1 MKNLFLKI
9 LKILFKIDVR
19 KLWCQIDKFKT
30 ENQKLSK
37 ELQNSIENID
47 NQSVEINSIANRN
60 IDLIKKLKKLLDS
73 EELAEKEYKQIQNSN
88 EKLQLENQNLL
99 KRNQDAEKEILF
111 IKEEI
116 KKTEEKYSTKD
127 EKLEELKKTI
137 EENKKTSQKYNQE
150 LVSLKELIS
159 SYQTDSKNTIEK
171 DNLIKR
177 LRDNI
182 NQVTDEKNFLLDEFE
197 HYKEE
202 TKTIQHSN
210 DSKSIQKLPDGSLVE
225 HENLIFGERAIL
237 NQEIEKNRFEYIGHF
252 LFDMHVYY
260 QSDHLRFPAAF
271 YPKKGTNILKWHNSS
286 LTETKGVSEPKLV
299 KGLQQLHEISPEIEI
314 LQNIVLSIKNR
325 EYGYR
330 PDIALFWGKYNLCI
344 DIEID
349 EPYDILSRKPI
360 HFIDS
365 ADYLRN
371 VYFTRQGWV
380 VLRFSEE
387 QVIKNTEYCIKYV
400 ASILKKI
407 TEEEIFHSLLEDFQV
422 EESDRWDYNQ
432 AIEFAQNNHRES
444 YLEIEIPESTFLAD
458 ISNFEFKGIAPDE
471 DILPEID
478 FSRLKQKFENCRQK
492 KYVRITRLPYEIQ
505 YILQNSEIE
514 TQKFADGISGF
525 DLVAEKNTFIPFEVV
540 MEIEGLDSPFKYTL
554 YHNTQGHE
562 DKKLYDLVK
571 EAIYECNP
579 IRVEYRDA
587 KADITFRNLTNI
599 CFYGDSDEYL
609 CDEMWKNYYS
619 PKGSMIQAFC
629 ELRSDLRNFYIHRIQ
644 SIQVFNLHD
653 FGIGHLLAFGAALWY
668 PIEKNDLILSKQ
680 IANLLPNYEK
690 ENNLIAA
697 GNYAHFL
704 LLSGEKEKALDIYRK
719 FDGRLVS
726 KDMTWKEMNLQDFE
740 ALKDISDYR
749 EKFEN
754 AIHLLGWN

>member
-9 LKILFKIDVR
+9 LKFLFKIDVWELLR
-19 KLWCQIDKFKT
+19 QNEKFKI

-37 ELQNSIENID
+37 ELQNSIVDIN
-47 NQSVEINSIANRN
+47 NQSIEKISIENRN
-60 IDLIKKLKKLLDS
+60 IDLIKKLENLLAS
-73 EELAEKEYKQIQNSN
+73 KELLGKEYKQIQNSN
-88 EKLQLENQNLL
+88 EKLHLENQNLL
-99 KRNQDAEKEILF
+99 KRIQDEKKEILS
-111 IKEEI
+111 IKEQI
-116 KKTEEKYSTKD
+116 KKTEEKYSQKD
-127 EKLEELKKTI
+127 EKIEELKKTI

-150 LVSLKELIS
+150 LGSLKELIS

-171 DNLIKR
+171 DSLIKI

-182 NQVTDEKNFLLDEFE
+182 NQVTDEKKSLLDEFE
-197 HYKEE
+197 HYKKG
-202 TKTIQHSN
+202 TKTIQHST
-210 DSKSIQKLPDGSLVE
+210 DSKSIQTLPDGSLVE
-225 HENLIFGERAIL
+225 HENLILGKRTTR
-237 NQEIEKNRFEYIGHF
+237 NQEEEKNRFEYIGHF
-252 LFDMHVYY
+252 LFDLHVYY
-260 QSDHLRFPAAF
+260 QSDHLKFPATF

-286 LTETKGVSEPKLV
+286 LTETKGVSEPILF
-299 KGLQQLHEISPEIEI
+299 KGLQQLQEICPEIKI

-330 PDIALFWGKYNLCI
+330 PDIVLFWEKYNLCI

-365 ADYLRN
+365 SDYLRN

-380 VLRFSEE
+380 IIRFCEE
-387 QVIKNTEYCIKYV
+387 QVMKNTENCIKYV

-422 EESDRWDYNQ
+422 EESERWTYNQ
-432 AIEFAQNNHRES
+432 ALEFAQNNHRES
-444 YLEIEIPESTFLAD
+444 YLEIETPESTILQD
-458 ISNFEFKGIAPDE
+458 ISDSEFKGIVPGE

-478 FSRLKQKFENCRQK
+478 FSGLKQKFENSKQK

-514 TQKFADGISGF
+514 TQKFAEGISGF

-579 IRVEYRDA
+579 IRMEYRDA

-599 CFYGDSDEYL
+599 SFSGDSVEYL
-609 CDEMWKNYYS
+609 CDRMWENYYS

-653 FGIGHLLAFGAALWY
+653 FGIGHLLTFGAALWY

-680 IANLLPNYEK
+680 IANLLPNHEK

-697 GNYAHFL
+697 GNYAHYL

-726 KDMTWKEMNLQDFE
+726 EDMTWKEMNLQDFE
-740 ALKDISDYR
+740 ALKDISDYG

>member
-9 LKILFKIDVR
+9 LKFLFKIDVR
-19 KLWCQIDKFKT
+19 ELLRQNVKFKT
-30 ENQKLSK
+30 ENQKLSE
-37 ELQNSIENID
+37 ELQNSIEEIY
-47 NQSVEINSIANRN
+47 NQNVEINSITNRD
-60 IDLIKKLKKLLDS
+60 IDLTKKLENLLSSKKLV
-73 EELAEKEYKQIQNSN
+73 EKEYNQIQNSI

-99 KRNQDAEKEILF
+99 KRIQDEEKEILSL
-111 IKEEI
+111 KEQI

-127 EKLEELKKTI
+127 ETIEELKITI
-137 EENKKTSQKYNQE
+137 EENKKTSQKQNQE
-150 LVSLKELIS
+150 LGSLKELIS

-171 DNLIKR
+171 DNLIKK

-182 NQVTDEKNFLLDEFE
+182 NQVTYEKKSLIDEFE
-197 HYKEE
+197 HHKEE
-202 TKTIQHSN
+202 TKKIQHSR

-225 HENLIFGERAIL
+225 HENLILGERTIS
-237 NQEIEKNRFEYIGHF
+237 NQEEEKNRFEYIGHF
-252 LFDMHVYY
+252 LFDLHVYY
-260 QSDHLRFPAAF
+260 QSDNLKFPAAF

-299 KGLQQLHEISPEIEI
+299 KGLQQLDRICPEIEI

-330 PDIALFWGKYNLCI
+330 PDIALFWKKYNLCI

-365 ADYLRN
+365 SDYLRN
-371 VYFTRQGWV
+371 LYFIRQGWV

-387 QVIKNTEYCIKYV
+387 QVINNTEYCVKYI
-400 ASILKKI
+400 ANILKKI

-422 EESDRWDYNQ
+422 EESDRWTYNQ
-432 AIEFAQNNHRES
+432 ALEFAQNNHRES
-444 YLEIEIPESTFLAD
+444 YLEIETPDLTTLPD
-458 ISNFEFKGIAPDE
+458 ISNSEFKGIAPRE

-478 FSRLKQKFENCRQK
+478 FSGLKQKFENSKQK

-505 YILQNSEIE
+505 YILQNAEIE

-540 MEIEGLDSPFKYTL
+540 MEIEGLDSPFKYPL

-562 DKKLYDLVK
+562 DEKLYDLVK

-579 IRVEYRDA
+579 IRMEYRDG

-599 CFYGDSDEYL
+599 SFNGDSVEYL
-609 CDEMWKNYYS
+609 CDRMWKNYYS

-629 ELRSDLRNFYIHRIQ
+629 MLRKDLRNFYINRIL
-644 SIQVFNLHD
+644 SIQIFNLHD
-653 FGIGHLLAFGAALWY
+653 FGIGHLLTFGAALWY
-668 PIEKNDLILSKQ
+668 PLEKNDLKLSKI
-680 IANLLPNYEK
+680 IANLTPKHEK

-697 GNYAHFL
+697 GNFAHYL
-704 LLSGEKEKALDIYRK
+704 LVSGEVEKALDIYRK
-719 FDGRLVS
+719 FDGKLVNE
-726 KDMTWKEMNLQDFE
+726 KITWRNMNLKDFE
-740 ALKDISDYR
+740 DLKDIADYGER
-749 EKFEN
+749 FEN